1 MPFVIIKVILTVL
14 PLQKISK
21 DLVKEDF
28 VDEEDFSD
36 RKQSKAVALLYCK
49 YCFEKKKYK
58 LRIF

>member
-49 YCFEKKKYK
+49 YCFEKKKV
-58 LRIF
+58 